1 MPTAEEVATIL
12 AYEFLRKG
20 NFSAAT
26 GPVEVPQLHQA
37 VVAAGADGLE
47 VMEEY
52 EGRPEPFA
60 NLAVQAVG
68 FEVGPEQPK
77 VHIYLT
83 RGNAKQMN
91 ALPQEIDG
99 VPIAV
104 HKMGNLVVRPEAAAS
119 ANHRGNLFE
128 RHNRICC
135 GSSCAPTSESLS
147 GTLGALVRLEHGRQ
161 LYLLSNNHVIG
172 GCNHVAKDQ
181 PIVSPSNNDS
191 HPMVRAPL
199 EIGRH
204 FRIEELRSGTPDFV
218 VPGAADLALA
228 RATDQNNIS
237 SWQGDDVDGY
247 DTPILSMNPTSGLVV
262 KKFGRTTGFTT
273 GVVEAKT
280 TAPLGLDYNSKH
292 FKAKVWFA
300 NVWSVRAHPDPV
312 FALPGD
318 SGSLIVNE
326 NATHA
331 LGLLFACNKSGDT
344 AWFIPMQNISAAFHG
359 LDLVGGHGLV
369 P

>member
-1 MPTAEEVATIL
+1 MATAEEVATVL
-12 AYEFLRKG
+12 AYEFLRHG

-26 GPVEVPQLHQA
+26 GPVEVPQLAQA
-37 VVAAGADGLE
+37 VVAAAADGE
-47 VMEEY
+47 HIVEEY
-52 EGRPEPFA
+52 VHNAEPFA
-60 NLAVQAVG
+60 NLAVQSVG
-68 FEVGPEQPK
+68 FEVGPDQPK

-83 RGNAKQMN
+83 RGNSKLIN
-91 ALPQEIDG
+91 TLPQEIGG
-99 VPIAV
+99 VPIRV
-104 HKMGNLVVRPEAAAS
+104 HKMGSLVVRPEAAAS

-135 GSSCAPTSESLS
+135 GSSCAPTSENLS
-147 GTLGALVRLEHGRQ
+147 GTLGALARIGGGRQ
-161 LYLLSNNHVIG
+161 LYLLSNNHVLA

-218 VPGAADLALA
+218 IPGAADLALA
-228 RATDQNNIS
+228 RATDNAIIS

-247 DTPILSMNPTSGLVV
+247 DTPVQWASPRTGVEVM
-262 KKFGRTTGFTT
+262 KFGRTTGFTR
-273 GVVEAKT
+273 GVIEAKT

-292 FKAKVWFA
+292 FKAKVWFS
-300 NVWSVRAHPDPV
+300 NVWSIRAQPDPV

-318 SGSLIVNE
+318 SGSLIVDDG
-326 NATHA
+326 ARHA
-331 LGLLFACNKSGDT
+331 IGLVFACNKSGDT
-344 AWFIPMQNISAAFHG
+344 ACFIPMQNIMDAFTG
-359 LDLVGGHGLV
+359 LTLVGRHGV
-369 P
+369 AA